1 MHKIT
6 AIETELKKQF
16 QELFDTRELAPH
28 LMKIVQNEDYKIY
41 TKPEMFIMSSNNEN
55 ENYEIYTRPEILVM
69 SFNNEFDLGSIGSYR
84 VPYTWYDL
92 LCLETKTDNYQE
104 KVIISR
110 SWITT
115 TLSLNGNHMY
125 SNHFKIDLTN
135 KWMQLITDTFMLYYR
150 MNEDNKLI
158 VIFI

>member
-16 QELFDTRELAPH
+16 QELFNTRELAPH
-28 LMKIVQNEDYKIY
+28 LMEIVQNEDYKIY
-41 TKPEMFIMSSNNEN
+41 T
-55 ENYEIYTRPEILVM
+55 RPEIFIM
-69 SFNNEFDLGSIGSYR
+69 SFNNEFNLGSIGSSSYR
-84 VPYTWYDL
+84 LPYAWYDL

-125 SNHFKIDLTN
+125 SNHFKIDLTD

-150 MNEDNKLI
+150 VNEDNKLI

>member
-6 AIETELKKQF
+6 AVETELKKQF
-16 QELFDTRELAPH
+16 QELFNTGELAPY
-28 LMKIVQNEDYKIY
+28 LMEIFKNED
-41 TKPEMFIMSSNNEN
+41 
-55 ENYEIYTRPEILVM
+55 YEIYTRPEIFIM
-69 SFNNEFDLGSIGSYR
+69 SFNNEFDLGSRGTYR

-92 LCLETKTDNYQE
+92 LCLETKTYNYQE
-104 KVIISR
+104 KVIISK

-125 SNHFKIDLTN
+125 SSNFKIDLTD

-150 MNEDNKLI
+150 VNEDNELI

>member
-6 AIETELKKQF
+6 AVETELKKQF
-16 QELFDTRELAPH
+16 QELFDTGELAPY
-28 LMKIVQNEDYKIY
+28 LREIFKNED
-41 TKPEMFIMSSNNEN
+41 
-55 ENYEIYTRPEILVM
+55 YEIYTRPEIFIM
-69 SFNNEFDLGSIGSYR
+69 SFNNEFDLGSIGTYR
-84 VPYTWYDL
+84 LPYTWYDL
-92 LCLETKTDNYQE
+92 LCLETKTYNYQE

-125 SNHFKIDLTN
+125 SNNFKIDPTD

-150 MNEDNKLI
+150 VNEDNELI